1 MRPRLPFLGL
11 ALAAV
16 IGVFVADRWELPVM
30 ESAAVFGI
38 TALLSFL
45 VPRTWLCLLCTCA
58 AFATLHTTGFK
69 HHPHREAGR
78 TLTVGEHPATLRGV
92 VWTEPDPLAYFS
104 GRQTGTFRLK
114 TDDDAFV
121 LITWAGPLPRYGDR
135 VAITGQP
142 TTLPT
147 VRNPGQLDFA
157 ALLHRQGVFA
167 QIEAQFPQDCLIE
180 GHDAGNPLVVL
191 SLRTSRWMQEQLKL
205 DLDDSPELATLIA
218 SMVLG
223 LRGETP
229 AEVKDMFRTTGTLHL
244 FAVSGLNIAMLAVI
258 AVCVLRPLGFGRR
271 VVAAI
276 TIPLLFFY
284 ALVTGLSPSCVRA
297 AIMGALVLL
306 GLLFERPPSVYNS
319 LAAAAVLILAWDTN
333 QLFIPGFQFSFV
345 LVFTIV
351 WLASKI
357 SRRLEP
363 FGRPDPFLPQPLWS
377 WRQRSL
383 AWGTRLLAA
392 SFGVTFAAWLGSLF
406 FMAGY
411 FHIVSPSA
419 ILANLIAVP
428 IAFCVLALGIATVLT
443 AAIAKP
449 IAVLF
454 SNANWLCAKAL
465 LGTVKIFTLVPAGHM
480 YVELPR
486 LAATPV
492 CEITVLDV
500 GEGAAIHLRSGSADW
515 LVDSGAKWSYDSL
528 TLPYLRSRGINRL
541 DTLLLTHGDAQHI
554 GSASTLFADLT
565 PRLLLDS
572 TVKDRS
578 STRRSFHAELA
589 AQDRGK
595 AFARRGDEFTLGRSR
610 VQVLFPPRGWQG
622 NLADDKAMV
631 VRIECEGRR
640 VLLMSDAGFITERWL
655 IENEPDLRADVL
667 VKGHHSRDLSGTEDF
682 IGHVTPAVVIAGQ
695 LRYGA
700 PSEHLDEWCSTVA
713 ERGITVFRQDQCG
726 AARIAIRD
734 GAVAV
739 SGFVNGQTFRSRAR

>member
-16 IGVFVADRWELPVM
+16 VGVAAADWWMLPLPHLLG
-30 ESAAVFGI
+30 AFGL
-38 TALLSFL
+38 TALLSLFI
-45 VPRTWLCLLCTCA
+45 PRTWLCLLCTGA
-58 AFATLHTTGFK
+58 AFATLHTVEFK
-69 HHPHREAGR
+69 HHPHREIVAGQN
-78 TLTVGEHPATLRGV
+78 HPSTLRGV
-92 VWTEPDPLAYFS
+92 VWTEPEPLTFFS

-114 TDDDAFV
+114 TTDHAFV
-121 LITWAGPLPRYGDR
+121 LTTWAGPLPRYGDR
-135 VAITGQP
+135 VSITGQLVA
-142 TTLPT
+142 LP
-147 VRNPGQLDFA
+147 VARNPGQLDFA
-157 ALLHRQGVFA
+157 ALLHRQSVFA
-167 QIEAQFPQDCLIE
+167 QIEATFPQDCRIE
-180 GHDAGNPLVVL
+180 GHDAGHPLIAL
-191 SLRTSRWMQEQLKL
+191 SLRTSRWMQEQLAV
-205 DLDDSPELATLIA
+205 DLEDSPELATLIA

-229 AEVKDMFRTTGTLHL
+229 TEVKDMFRTTGTLHL
-244 FAVSGLNIAMLAVI
+244 FAVSGLNVGMLAVI
-258 AVCVLRPLGFGRR
+258 AVFVLRPLGFGRR

-297 AIMGALVLL
+297 AIMATLVLL
-306 GLLFERPPSVYNS
+306 GLLVERPASVYNS

-351 WLASKI
+351 WLASRI

-363 FGRPDPFLPQPLWS
+363 LGRPDPFLPPPLWN
-377 WRQRSL
+377 WRQRSV
-383 AWGTRLLAA
+383 AFGTKLLAA

-419 ILANLIAVP
+419 ILANLVAVP

-465 LGTVKIFTLVPAGHM
+465 LGTVKMFTLVPGGHV

-486 LAATPV
+486 LEPTPA
-492 CEITVLDV
+492 CEITVLDAS
-500 GEGAAIHLRSGSADW
+500 EGGTIHLRSGEADW
-515 LVDSGAKWSYDSL
+515 LVDCGAKWSYDSL

-554 GSASTLFADLT
+554 GSASALFADLT

-578 STRRSFHAELA
+578 STRRHFHAELI
-589 AQDRGK
+589 AQRRGK

-610 VQVLFPPRGWQG
+610 VQVLFPPRGWLG
-622 NLADDKAMV
+622 NLADDKALV

-655 IENEPDLRADVL
+655 IDHEPDLRADVL

-682 IGHVTPAVVIAGQ
+682 IGHVAPAVVIAGQ

-700 PSEHLDEWCSTVA
+700 AAEPLDAWCETIA
-713 ERGITVFRQDQCG
+713 AKGIAVFRQDHCG
-726 AARIAIRD
+726 AARIAIRE
-734 GAVAV
+734 GAIDVR
-739 SGFVNGQTFRSRAR
+739 GFVNDQTFRSRVR